1 MDGSTEKGSARE
13 ELGDQGERAIVARL
27 LARIAAAPDTDRL
40 LVPAGDDA
48 AAVAL
53 PESEAAV
60 LTTDTLV
67 EDVHFRPVWTTARD
81 LGWKLVTSA
90 ASDVSAMGAKP
101 LAVVVSITAPER
113 MRVDELEALTAGE
126 LEACAAYGI
135 ALAGG
140 DTSAGRHLVLT
151 ATVLGSALSSGLVR
165 RSGAQVG
172 DVVGVTGVLGEATAG
187 LGALEVLFGAEK
199 PEAEWALRPR
209 PPLLEVEERLI
220 ELGADQAPAAAIAGA
235 AARFLCPAPTLPAGP
250 ILAAAGVTSM
260 IDISDGLASES
271 YWIADCSGVGIA
283 IDQTRVPIGPGARA
297 WADRAG
303 RDPLSMALG
312 GGEDYELLFT
322 VPRELWV
329 SLVARLQEAGIHV
342 TAIGDVVPASEG
354 CLLVTPAG
362 DRRPMPHAGHE
373 HFRRHATIIEPSV
386 P

>member
-1 MDGSTEKGSARE
+1 MENRRGQSTAPEKLA
-13 ELGDQGERAIVARL
+13 DWGERALLARL
-27 LARIAAAPDTDRL
+27 LGRITVAGDTDRL

-53 PESEAAV
+53 PEGEAAV

-67 EDVHFRPVWTTARD
+67 EDVHFRPIWTTARD

-90 ASDVSAMGAKP
+90 ASDISAMGAKP
-101 LAVVVSITAPER
+101 LAVVVAITAPER
-113 MRVDELEALTAGE
+113 MRAAELEALTAGE

-140 DTSAGRHLVLT
+140 DTSSGRHLVLT

-172 DVVGVTGVLGEATAG
+172 DVVGVTGMLGESAAG

-199 PEAEWALRPR
+199 PEADYALRPR
-209 PPLLEVEERLI
+209 PPLLEVEERLF

-235 AARFLCPAPTLPAGP
+235 VARFLCPAPTLPAGP
-250 ILAAAGVTSM
+250 LLAAAGVTSM

-271 YWIADCSGVGIA
+271 YWIADSSAVGIA
-283 IDQTRVPIGPGARA
+283 IDETRVPIGPGARA
-297 WADRAG
+297 WAERAG
-303 RDPLSMALG
+303 LDPLTMALG

-329 SLVARLQEAGIHV
+329 SLVARLQEAGVHV
-342 TAIGDVVPASEG
+342 TAIGDVIPASEG
-354 CLLVTPAG
+354 CLLVTPGG

-373 HFRRHATIIEPSV
+373 HFRRHATIIEPSA